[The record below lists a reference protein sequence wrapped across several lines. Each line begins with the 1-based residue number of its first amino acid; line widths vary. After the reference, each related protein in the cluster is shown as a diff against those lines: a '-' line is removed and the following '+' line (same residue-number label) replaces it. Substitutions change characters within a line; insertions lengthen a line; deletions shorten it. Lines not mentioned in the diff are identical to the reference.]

1 MLWHLSFG
9 GETWDTLVLEF
20 SLEMVLPTADNI
32 RNTNIRLQG
41 EPRVAM
47 IRNEAL
53 QPNLERTDVVGNICT
68 TDWLY
73 HFHLRSFI
81 YVSSTQC
88 FDVEHDFSCGCFWK
102 VFNNRIQQ
110 KWSKLTLAF
119 VLFYFLS
126 IIFLFLY
133 SFFLTNWHKL
143 YQWLHKARQEVFISI
158 SFGTGWFPTLGLR
171 DISTSP
177 YGVVLETV
185 QGKTTSFIYRALFNW
200 IQTFLRRQKTLRIL
214 ESTFSNNLRYIENIY
229 FFCDL

>member
-1 MLWHLSFG
+1 MKLYNQ
-9 GETWDTLVLEF
+9 TWSEPTLLE
-20 SLEMVLPTADNI
+20 I
-32 RNTNIRLQG
+32 Y
-41 EPRVAM
+41 
-47 IRNEAL
+47 AL
-53 QPNLERTDVVGNICT
+53 LTDCIT
-68 TDWLY
+68 
-73 HFHLRSFI
+73 FI
-81 YVSSTQC
+81 NVSSTQC

-229 FFCDL
+229 FFVTYNKKCKTKIHFLENQKKRFGRFTIKECGD